1 MLLPSSVMPPTTLYM
16 AIRGMTLFMRKPGK
30 TTSMAGTATIAFTVK
45 PGRTR
50 YWVVLATTI

>member
-1 MLLPSSVMPPTTLYM
+1 MPPTTLYM